1 MVTDTM
7 NISAGRVDLR
17 QRPASG
23 GWPRFAAGLIKT
35 ALLPLALVA
44 ALSGCEQADQGL
56 TEPEPVGGP
65 ALLRRL
71 TESQYRDSIRD
82 IFGPDIPVV
91 ARFERAL
98 RDEGLIA
105 VGTSVSGMSAFAM
118 EQYDVAAQ
126 SVANAVFSDELRS
139 RYLSCAPEPEAT
151 FDRDCA
157 NAFIRHY
164 GPKLFRRPLT
174 DGQVERYLHGAEEG
188 TATLGSFYEGMK
200 YALMGMMT
208 APQFLLRIEQTQPD
222 SGATGE
228 GNEGGTVQLDA
239 YSKAERLS
247 YFLTN
252 TTLDDELL
260 RAAAAGELDAREG
273 LARQV
278 DRLLVSPQFETAV
291 REFFRDMLE
300 FDLFDDLAKDS
311 SIYPAFN
318 STVAADAQEQTLRD
332 IVQLLLKENGDYRD
346 LFTLDESFM
355 TRALG
360 VVYRQPVVPRDGWQ
374 RQKLSHDGERLGI
387 QSQVSFLALHAHPGR
402 SSPTLRGE
410 AVRNIFLCQEVPD
423 PPADI
428 DFSVVQDPSNTY
440 MPTARDRLQA
450 HNNEPACSG
459 CHKVMDPVG
468 FALENF
474 DGLGSFRTHENEAL
488 IDASGFLDGMAY
500 HDGKGL
506 AQALHDHPQT
516 PRCVVEKMYRYAVGR
531 DTEWYERAYVDYL
544 IEQFSAEQY
553 RLPELMR
560 VIALSNNFFTIAVPE
575 TAATKVAGVNDAS
588 GAAGHEERP

>member
-1 MVTDTM
+1 MI
-7 NISAGRVDLR
+7 NKQIRL
-17 QRPASG
+17 PAG
-23 GWPRFAAGLIKT
+23 GWPRLATALRKT
-35 ALLPLALVA
+35 ALLPLAIVA
-44 ALSGCEQADQGL
+44 ALGGCEQTDKGMV
-56 TEPEPVGGP
+56 EPEPVGGP

-71 TESQYRDSIRD
+71 TEAQYRDSIRD

-105 VGTSVSGMSAFAM
+105 VGTSVSGMSPFAM
-118 EQYDVAAQ
+118 DQYDVAAQ
-126 SVANAVFSDELRS
+126 SVASAVFSAELRS

-157 NAFIRHY
+157 SVFIRHY

-174 DGQVERYLHGAEEG
+174 EEQVERYLQGAEQG
-188 TATLGSFYEGMK
+188 TFTLGSFYEGMK
-200 YALMGMMT
+200 YALVGMMT
-208 APQFLLRIEQTQPD
+208 APQFLLRIEQTQPVD
-222 SGATGE
+222 GRGQNLGSE
-228 GNEGGTVQLDA
+228 LKTVQLDA

-252 TTLDDELL
+252 TTPDDELL
-260 RAAAAGELDAREG
+260 RAAAAGELDTREG
-273 LARQV
+273 LVRQV
-278 DRLLVSPQFETAV
+278 DRLLASPRYETAV

-300 FDLFDDLAKDS
+300 FDLFDDLAKDT

-332 IVQLLLKENGDYRD
+332 IVHLLLAEKGDYRD
-346 LFTLDESFM
+346 LFTLEESFM

-360 VVYRQPVVPRDGWQ
+360 IVYRQPVAPRDGWQ

-387 QSQVSFLALHAHPGR
+387 QSQISFLALHAHPGR

-474 DGLGSFRTHENEAL
+474 DGLGSFRTHENRAL

-500 HDGKGL
+500 SDSKGL

-516 PRCVVEKMYRYAVGR
+516 PACVVEKMYRYAVGR

-544 IEQFSAEQY
+544 IEQFSAGQY

-560 VIALSNNFFTIAVPE
+560 TIALSNNFFTIALPE
-575 TAATKVAGVNDAS
+575 AATTVASVNDPS
-588 GAAGHEERP
+588 GAAMQEEKR